1 MYQVLHGQEQQT
13 PNGVVVHLI
22 DDDGHPVTVEVFGN
36 VHHQVQVNIT
46 TWPDCDDELAFEVDG
61 VPMDIEPI
69 GG

>member
-36 VHHQVQVNIT
+36 DVVWDVWKDREADARNSR
-46 TWPDCDDELAFEVDG
+46 F
-61 VPMDIEPI
+61 
-69 GG
+69 